1 MTLTFG
7 ECAENHVGNQQLGSI
22 AASGFSV
29 SELRM
34 AGEKFAARGCTTELV
49 DLSAACPDAP
59 EAAVLVV
66 RGGLAAFGVAP
77 EAMYEEHD
85 ALDVDTKALMY
96 KRVVNKKARH
106 NLCYDDAAQ
115 EAEYAAGKGTVV
127 AFAAVPLLD
136 AVRRGLPELVGAKAA
151 GLKCE
156 LNKYYDPSITGIGF
170 HGDSERKMVVAIRLG
185 VAIPLHYQWFLRHEP
200 VGERVN
206 LSLRHGDMYVMSEK
220 ATGHDWKCSSFLTL
234 RHAAGCERF
243 TTIKPKR
250 GRPAAVVEGPRRVK
264 RPAPESS
271 EQDAVCK
278 AAEELRASPP
288 PARALE
294 LLRSLDAAAVDVGTL
309 HASGV
314 AKAVKALR
322 GQDGEI
328 GALSATLFAR
338 WKGIAK
344 AAGVVSAEKRGK

>member
-29 SELRM
+29 SELRA
-34 AGEKFAARGCTTELV
+34 AGEKFAARGCVVELV
-49 DLSAACPDAP
+49 DLSVACSEAP
-59 EAAVLVV
+59 EAAVLVI
-66 RGGLAAFGVAP
+66 RSGLTAFGVSP

-106 NLCYDDAAQ
+106 NLCYDDDAQ

-136 AVRRGLPELVGAKAA
+136 AVRKGLPELVGAKAT

-185 VAIPLHYQWFLRHEP
+185 VSIPLHFQWFLRHGP
-200 VGERVN
+200 VGERVR
-206 LSLRHGDMYVMSEK
+206 LELKHGDMYIMSEK
-220 ATGHDWKCSSFLTL
+220 ATGSDWKCSSFLTL

-243 TTIKPKR
+243 TTIKPKHCK
-250 GRPAAVVEGPRRVK
+250 PPPVVQGPRRVK
-264 RPAPESS
+264 RPAPESK
-271 EQDAVCK
+271 QDAV
-278 AAEELRASPP
+278 
-288 PARALE
+288 
-294 LLRSLDAAAVDVGTL
+294 
-309 HASGV
+309 
-314 AKAVKALR
+314 
-322 GQDGEI
+322 
-328 GALSATLFAR
+328 
-338 WKGIAK
+338 
-344 AAGVVSAEKRGK
+344 VSAQKRQVN